1 VDLSEY
7 IEISGLAVKDSQR
20 GFVTANIKKAQF
32 MIESALGFTLDA
44 DKAAQNLYTETG
56 KAPSDSWICGGSDAD
71 LLPADN
77 EPDEAYRLF
86 AQTEP
91 LGPFQINVL
100 TRIDPC
106 KSISKIKLVHG
117 TVSVHTF
124 TTNELAL
131 LTGSNGYGHLVDLA
145 VIYPN
150 PCRCEHRLQVAVSAD
165 WLGLDEDDQ
174 PDDLLS
180 VWADLTTWLSD
191 RTRDIKSENRGT
203 RSYSKFESKSPLDDP
218 FTKSILASYAGP
230 RGTAGRLPV

>member
-1 VDLSEY
+1 
-7 IEISGLAVKDSQR
+7 VKDSQR

-44 DKAAQNLYTETG
+44 EKAAQNLYTETG

-77 EPDEAYRLF
+77 EPDEVYRLF
-86 AQTEP
+86 TQSEP
-91 LGPFQINVL
+91 LTAFSLSGL

-106 KSISKIKLVHG
+106 TAISKAKLVHG

-124 TTNELAL
+124 TTNEVAL
-131 LTGSNGYGHLVDLA
+131 LAGSNGYGHLVDLA
-145 VIYPN
+145 VIFPN

-165 WLGLDEDDQ
+165 WLGIEEDGQ

-191 RTRDIKSENRGT
+191 KTRNIKSENRGT
-203 RSYSKFESKSPLDDP
+203 RSYTKFDSRSQLDDP
-218 FTKSILASYAGP
+218 ANQAILAQYAGP